1 MGSFEGVVPA
11 LVSPKNEDGTL
22 NEKAFRAVMEFNI
35 QAGVHGFWV
44 AGGTGESV
52 LLDDDENQR
61 IAEIAADQNAGRTQ
75 VIMHV
80 GANTT
85 ARAEKLAAH
94 AAQAGVEAVCAVPPF
109 FYAGDA
115 DGVVEY
121 YRAVGA
127 AAERPLFIYNLPGC
141 TGLDVSPA
149 LMQRLTE
156 EVPQVAGLKH
166 SSPVFANL
174 LDFVRMG
181 LDAFIGSGKLMLPA
195 LTVGAVGAVDG
206 PLCAA
211 PELWMAVWNAYQAG
225 DLAAAQ
231 AAQERADDF
240 HRTVAQFGY
249 FGSILAVAGQRV
261 GVECGVPRRPLR
273 PLHPDERATL
283 LAQVDALGLEPI
295 ERNADV

>member
-1 MGSFEGVVPA
+1 
-11 LVSPKNEDGTL
+11 
-22 NEKAFRAVMEFNI
+22 MEFNI
-35 QAGVHGFWV
+35 RAGVHGFWV

-52 LLDDDENQR
+52 LLDDEENQR
-61 IAEIAADQNAGRTQ
+61 IAQIAADQNAGRTQ

-109 FYAGDA
+109 FYQGDD

-127 AAERPLFIYNLPGC
+127 AADRPLFIYNLPGC

-149 LMQRLTE
+149 LMQRLVE
-156 EVPQVAGLKH
+156 EVPQTTGLKH

-174 LDFVRMG
+174 IEFVGMG

-195 LTVGAVGAVDG
+195 MTVGAVGSVDG

-211 PELWMAVWNAYQAG
+211 PELWMDVWNAYQAG
-225 DLAAAQ
+225 DLAAAKQ
-231 AAQERADDF
+231 AQERASCLSPHSGAIWLFRQYLGRGRSTYRD
-240 HRTVAQFGY
+240 
-249 FGSILAVAGQRV
+249 
-261 GVECGVPRRPLR
+261 GV
-273 PLHPDERATL
+273 RATL
-283 LAQVDALGLEPI
+283 GVRCDPCVPRNARRCWRRWRLLGLTYEI
-295 ERNADV
+295 RNSRIL

>member
-1 MGSFEGVVPA
+1 MGQFQGVVPA
-11 LVSPKNEDGTL
+11 IISPKNEDGTL
-22 NEKAFRAVMEFNI
+22 NEEAFRATMEFNI

-52 LLDDDENQR
+52 LLDDEENQR
-61 IAEIAADQNAGRTQ
+61 IAEISADQNAGRTQ

-94 AAQAGVEAVCAVPPF
+94 AAQAGVEAICAVPPF
-109 FYAGDA
+109 FYQGDE

-127 AAERPLFIYNLPGC
+127 AADRPLFIYNLPGC

-149 LMQRLTE
+149 LMQRLVE
-156 EVPQVAGLKH
+156 EVPQTVGLKH
-166 SSPVFANL
+166 SSPIFSNL
-174 LDFVRMG
+174 IEFVGMG

-195 LTVGAVGAVDG
+195 MTVGAVGSVDG

-211 PELWMAVWNAYQAG
+211 PELWMAIWNAYQAG

-231 AAQERADDF
+231 AAQERANAF
-240 HRTVAQFGY
+240 HGVVTQFGY
-249 FGSILAVAGQRV
+249 FGCILAVVGQRI
-261 GVECGVPRRPLR
+261 GMECGDPRRPLR
-273 PLHPDERATL
+273 AVSSDERETL
-283 LAQVDALGLEPI
+283 LAQVEALGLEGF
-295 ERNADV
+295 